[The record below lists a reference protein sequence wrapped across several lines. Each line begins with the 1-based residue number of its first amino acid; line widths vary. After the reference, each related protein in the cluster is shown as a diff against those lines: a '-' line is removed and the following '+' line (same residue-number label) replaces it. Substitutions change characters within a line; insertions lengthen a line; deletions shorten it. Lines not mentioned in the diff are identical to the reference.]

1 MKKLFITI
9 GALIILALVWYLFI
23 KPQDYQVNFKVKTL
37 PGIVY
42 ETVKTWN
49 QTLDNPKPIQFNS
62 LNSFTQEISI
72 NDSIHVYEWNVS
84 SIDDSL
90 SQVKVG
96 ISDKDHSL
104 MNKIQVPFSDTDF
117 EKGSREALLDF
128 NHFLN
133 EHLGEIKVRVIGED
147 EITSTYCACISLTTT
162 QAMKAGGIMDNYSF
176 LSSML
181 LESEVQPSGLP
192 FLEVTDW
199 NLEED
204 SLSYNFCFPV
214 VRSEK
219 LPQHPDINYKRI
231 FKKRALKAEYN
242 GNYITSDRAWYALL
256 HYAEKNDIELER
268 KPLEIYF
275 NNPNMTG
282 DESRWKTEI
291 FMPIKETQ

>member
-1 MKKLFITI
+1 MKKLFVAI
-9 GALIILALVWYLFI
+9 GALIVLALVWYLFL

-49 QTLDNPKPIQFNS
+49 QTLDNPKPITFNS
-62 LNSFTQEISI
+62 LNNFTQEVSI
-72 NDSIHVYEWNVS
+72 NDSIHVYEWNVAA
-84 SIDDSL
+84 IDDSL
-90 SQVKVG
+90 SQIKVD
-96 ISDKDHSL
+96 IFDKDHSL
-104 MNKIQVPFSDTDF
+104 MNKIQIPFSDTDF
-117 EKGSREALLDF
+117 EKGSRKALLGF
-128 NHFLN
+128 TQFLSD
-133 EHLGEIKVRVIGED
+133 HLDKIKVRVIGED
-147 EITSTYCACISLTTT
+147 EITSTYCACISLTTP

-176 LSSML
+176 LSSIL

-199 NLEED
+199 NLEKD

-219 LPQHPDINYKRI
+219 LPRHSDIVYKRI

-291 FMPIKETQ
+291 FMPIKEAQ